1 MLSNYIQGPPYIE
14 WVEQGDV
21 PSMTR
26 GRIHK
31 MDPYSI
37 GGLLHKKDPLLQGP
51 PYIKRTH
58 SNYKQYIR
66 KTHIVQGLIYIRKTH
81 NQETFC
87 FVTYPCHCLVTSVIY
102 YYAVRTVV
110 YTCAHFICMVKRDL
124 QCSTRREQKNV
135 FVYCTFCFISPKPT
149 VLWTCTMH
157 HHDPL
162 SSLIPQSPMA
172 SCHNNNV

>member
-1 MLSNYIQGPPYIE
+1 MAHLVPTKPSIPITHLIAISVHQIRTLLRTRQSYIP
-14 WVEQGDV
+14 
-21 PSMTR
+21 
-26 GRIHK
+26 
-31 MDPYSI
+31 
-37 GGLLHKKDPLLQGP
+37 
-51 PYIKRTH
+51 
-58 SNYKQYIR
+58 
-66 KTHIVQGLIYIRKTH
+66 
-81 NQETFC
+81 
-87 FVTYPCHCLVTSVIY
+87 
-102 YYAVRTVV
+102 V
-110 YTCAHFICMVKRDL
+110 YTRDIQLHDIVLFSDSLTRPSSLEEGFSVLFQSQTTTERYACTCSQSYSLQCVRIITANTGNCLL